1 MHYIFFPVVLIQVD
15 MMTQGDTLF
24 DIVDRRDHAPV
35 EAFLLRG
42 GASDEQEELTFFC
55 RMTVSRNFRR
65 QTGYGDHKVLLAL
78 QTFRVLLS
86 IS

>member
-1 MHYIFFPVVLIQVD
+1 MHYIFFPVVFIQVD

-42 GASDEQEELTFFC
+42 GVSDEQEELTFFC

-78 QTFRVLLS
+78 
-86 IS
+86 